1 MVAQQ
6 HLALNTCWFFFI
18 WTIRS
23 LKSKFVLTLKSQQV
37 SPVALHLPHAN
48 VWTRLER
55 KLKSI
60 SSLKLKKLSSRVN
73 DLKIISILQNEI
85 LLLMLFCERVLKQR
99 EDNET
104 EKLFPD
110 PFLINQNR
118 VYVWINGLQIL
129 CSWFSLYANLR
140 ANKL

>member
-1 MVAQQ
+1 M
-6 HLALNTCWFFFI
+6 
-18 WTIRS
+18 
-23 LKSKFVLTLKSQQV
+23 
-37 SPVALHLPHAN
+37 
-48 VWTRLER
+48 
-55 KLKSI
+55 
-60 SSLKLKKLSSRVN
+60 KLKKLSSRVN